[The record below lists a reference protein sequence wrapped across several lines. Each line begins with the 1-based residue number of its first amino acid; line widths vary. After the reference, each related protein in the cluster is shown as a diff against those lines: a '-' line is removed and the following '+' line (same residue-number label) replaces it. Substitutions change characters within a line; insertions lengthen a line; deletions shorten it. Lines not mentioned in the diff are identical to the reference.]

1 MPLAMTVKVSRLF
14 CRVNRNYT
22 SIWVNYSGWDS
33 SDCLVRASNG
43 TITAAFDLTS
53 STTANYCC
61 RHTSDV
67 SVVSASVISR
77 PSKEKRKKIKLAL
90 WRLLY
95 SNSDICLE
103 SVDKMAP
110 KLGRGSPFISAPS
123 PQCIKFSCD

>member
-77 PSKEKRKKIKLAL
+77 PSKEKRKNKTSA
-90 WRLLY
+90 
-95 SNSDICLE
+95 
-103 SVDKMAP
+103 VAAP
-110 KLGRGSPFISAPS
+110 LFQQRHLSGV
-123 PQCIKFSCD
+123 C